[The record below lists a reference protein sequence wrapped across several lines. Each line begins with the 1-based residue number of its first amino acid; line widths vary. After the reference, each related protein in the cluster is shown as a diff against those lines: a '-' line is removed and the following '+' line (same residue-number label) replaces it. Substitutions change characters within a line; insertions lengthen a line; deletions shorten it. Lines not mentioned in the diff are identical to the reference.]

1 MYVEKNNFDTGQ
13 KFKINMLKLKK
24 KKIKKLFQNKYAKT
38 KKIKN

>member
-24 KKIKKLFQNKYAKT
+24 KKLKNCFKINMLKLKK
-38 KKIKN
+38 